1 MGAQATSLT
10 WISAGGSFEMAYGT
24 DELPPEYATSVPLG
38 ASRLTRDWLHDDP
51 PSAKSV
57 KELRRYIRST
67 LKPVVRDF
75 HELGRAN
82 LVAGTSKTFRSLARI
97 AGAAPSAAGPYVKR
111 ELHAAD
117 LGGLWAQ
124 RISAMT
130 VEDRLYLPGV
140 SDARAR
146 QLLAGA
152 LVAEA
157 ALELFEFP
165 KMEICPWALREGLIL
180 RRLDQLVFEE
190 ALDPAPHVGKRK
202 KDKSKKKA
210 AKEAAKAPD
219 KEEPHP
225 GFKEFPVPVNTP
237 SPPSPIPAPPWQA
250 GWPPEMSNDV
260 EPEVNDRQ
268 IPVAL
273 SSASV
278 YPLSVHDAFAVA
290 QDLGYEG
297 VEVMVTNNAVSQNPD
312 ALIQLSHRYHQEIV
326 SIHAPTLLLTQQ
338 VWGGTAWNKIEK
350 SCQMAADVGC
360 DTVVVHPPFRWQSNY
375 AENFVE
381 GVREI
386 AARYRVRIAVENMY
400 HGAFA
405 DVKRWPTCRTGI
417 LWARITTTSRGTS
430 PMPPLPGGPTAWK
443 PSKRSETSSGMSI
456 SPTVRVPAR
465 TSTWCRAPERSSA
478 PMLCSIWQP
487 RVSMAS

>member
-1 MGAQATSLT
+1 MRLGVLDIGSNTVHLLLVDAHPGARPVAFASHKRPLSLVQYLDGDGNINDAGQHELIEFVLEAWEFAASHKAEDLLAFCTSAIREATNGPEVLARVKHETTVTLQELT
-10 WISAGGSFEMAYGT
+10 GSEEASMTFFAVRRWYGWGAGPILDLDIGGGSFEMAYGT
-24 DELPPEYATSVPLG
+24 DELPEFATSVPLG

-51 PSAKSV
+51 PTAKSV

-67 LKPVVRDF
+67 LKPVVRNF

-97 AGAAPSAAGPYVKR
+97 AGAAPSGAGPYVKR

-117 LGGLWAQ
+117 LGLWAQ

-210 AKEAAKAPD
+210 AKENSHLEASDQAQSMID
-219 KEEPHP
+219 K
-225 GFKEFPVPVNTP
+225 FPVPVNIP
-237 SPPSPIPAPPWQA
+237 SPTPIPAPVA
-250 GWPPEMSNDV
+250 GG
-260 EPEVNDRQ
+260 
-268 IPVAL
+268 L
-273 SSASV
+273 AS
-278 YPLSVHDAFAVA
+278 
-290 QDLGYEG
+290 
-297 VEVMVTNNAVSQNPD
+297 
-312 ALIQLSHRYHQEIV
+312 
-326 SIHAPTLLLTQQ
+326 
-338 VWGGTAWNKIEK
+338 
-350 SCQMAADVGC
+350 
-360 DTVVVHPPFRWQSNY
+360 
-375 AENFVE
+375 
-381 GVREI
+381 
-386 AARYRVRIAVENMY
+386 
-400 HGAFA
+400 
-405 DVKRWPTCRTGI
+405 
-417 LWARITTTSRGTS
+417 
-430 PMPPLPGGPTAWK
+430 
-443 PSKRSETSSGMSI
+443 
-456 SPTVRVPAR
+456 
-465 TSTWCRAPERSSA
+465 
-478 PMLCSIWQP
+478 
-487 RVSMAS
+487 